1 MDDPNIGSKTL
12 RTDLIKEF
20 GVDEGTRIYQSLM
33 SCTDRLTYAQI
44 RLRDLR
50 AVIEEEVVPH
60 FESWQ
65 ATYSVDEPEG
75 VFNQSQW
82 KIRMLATEAVQ
93 HLHGIFDPLA
103 CAIYW
108 FNVPATERSLP
119 HRELTFYKVRNC
131 AAVSL
136 SYRELMTVLSSNES
150 FFHLA
155 ALSNS
160 AKHSRIV
167 RSTFCHERDGKPSIC
182 VDEAILFES
191 CEGPN
196 PFNTDRKKA
205 ALHRFP
211 ETSISIYLE
220 QEIQRVIPVFNALVG
235 RVRTDLTQRRKKHQP

>member
-1 MDDPNIGSKTL
+1 MEDTNIDSETL
-12 RTDLIKEF
+12 RTDLIREF
-20 GVDEGTRIYQSLM
+20 GVDEGTRIYRSLM

-50 AVIEEEVVPH
+50 EVIEEEVVPH
-60 FESWQ
+60 FESWL

-93 HLHGIFDPLA
+93 HLHGVFDPLA

-108 FNVPATERSLP
+108 FNVPVTERNLP
-119 HRELTFYKVRNC
+119 YRDVTFYKVRNC
-131 AAVSL
+131 AEVSL
-136 SYRELMTVLSSNES
+136 SYRELMTFLSSTDS

-167 RSTFCHERDGKPSIC
+167 RSSFCHERDGKLSIC
-182 VDEAILFES
+182 ADEAILFES

-196 PFNTDRKKA
+196 PVNTDRKQT
-205 ALHRFP
+205 ALHRFS
-211 ETSISIYLE
+211 ETSIPIYLE

-235 RVRTDLTQRRKKHQP
+235 HIRSDLTQRRKRLQS

>member
-1 MDDPNIGSKTL
+1 MDDPNISSEAL

-50 AVIEEEVVPH
+50 QVIEEQVVPH
-60 FESWQ
+60 FEAWQ
-65 ATYSVDEPEG
+65 ATYFVNEPEG
-75 VFNQSQW
+75 AFNQSQW

-93 HLHGIFDPLA
+93 HLHGVFDPLA

-108 FNVPATERSLP
+108 FNVPATERNLP
-119 HRELTFYKVRNC
+119 HREVTFYKVRNC

-136 SYRELMTVLSSNES
+136 SYRELMTVLSSADS

-167 RSTFCHERDGKPSIC
+167 RSSFCHERDGKTSIC
-182 VDEAILFES
+182 AEEAILFES
-191 CEGPN
+191 CEGLN
-196 PFNTDRKKA
+196 PLNTDRKQT
-205 ALHRFP
+205 ALYRFP
-211 ETSISIYLE
+211 ETSIPIYLE
-220 QEIQRVIPVFNALVG
+220 QEIQRVIPIFNALVG
-235 RVRTDLTQRRKKHQP
+235 HIRSDLTQRRKKPQP